1 MARETNG
8 GIQGVKAARNQ
19 ALWREVN
26 ERIRAVAETAEHM
39 EFLCECADLDCT
51 ETLNLTVAEYER
63 IRSSGVRF
71 PIASGHDFFPEFENV
86 VEENDGYVVVQKIG
100 IAAEEAERLD
110 PRSQAEQ
117 GLAKR
122 GELYPWPARSVPH
135 KEDRASSAR
144 LRVQPPASPLPQRA
158 VLKNSITRSIS
169 SETKA

>member
-1 MARETNG
+1 MARETDG

-26 ERIRAVAETAEHM
+26 ERIRAVAETSEHM

-51 ETLNLTVAEYER
+51 ETLNLTVAEYEH

-71 PIASGHDFFPEFENV
+71 PIASGHDFPEFENV

-110 PRSQAEQ
+110 PRSGLQ
-117 GLAKR
+117 G
-122 GELYPWPARSVPH
+122 G
-135 KEDRASSAR
+135 
-144 LRVQPPASPLPQRA
+144 
-158 VLKNSITRSIS
+158 
-169 SETKA
+169 